1 MTNSLSLR
9 DNVNRINNNNC
20 WLCFIQQNILKGNG
34 ACLQGEQ
41 NFAKFLQYFMIQCMH
56 DETHD
61 SSFRSPSETEAMLCT
76 FTYLHKFYYEPP
88 ISYSNII

>member
-9 DNVNRINNNNC
+9 DNVNRINDNNC

-56 DETHD
+56 DETNMTAHLD
-61 SSFRSPSETEAMLCT
+61 HQVKQKLCCVLLHTYTSFIKNLLYHIPT
-76 FTYLHKFYYEPP
+76 
-88 ISYSNII
+88 